1 MDIFSYLQIMICIRD
16 KQCAAIVTP
25 KLIQNDNKQ
34 QVHKD
39 VLKKVFEKGNKTAFV
54 FENELYLLRS
64 LDDLS
69 NNEIKTFVST
79 NTDWDILI
87 LSEIDKPTIKLD
99 NFNYIKKLQD
109 DKTFNESYV
118 YIASARFAQKMNDP
132 NATIQTYVYDK
143 PFLKNL
149 SVEHSSNKY
158 VVGEITNIKTLSEI
172 EIKYTWS
179 ELA

>member
-1 MDIFSYLQIMICIRD
+1 MDIFSYLEMMICIRD
-16 KQCAAIVTP
+16 KQCAPIVTP
-25 KLIQNDNKQ
+25 KLVQNDNKQ

-39 VLKKVFEKGNKTAFV
+39 VLKKVFDKGHKTVFI
-54 FENELYLLRS
+54 FENELYLLRG

-69 NNEIKTFVST
+69 NNEIKTFIGT
-79 NTDWDILI
+79 NNDWDIMI

-99 NFNYIKKLQD
+99 EFSYIKKLQD
-109 DKTFNESYV
+109 NKTFNESYV

-132 NATIQTYVYDK
+132 NATIETYVYDR

-149 SVEHSSNKY
+149 TVDHPSNKY
-158 VVGEITNIKTLSEI
+158 VIGEITNISSLNQV
-172 EIKYTWS
+172 EIKYRWS